1 MKIQVETKREDGI
14 LVSEGLDFFSFEG
27 RNLKLIERLRE
38 QKKKTE
44 TCQRERERVEN
55 WVES

>member
-44 TCQRERERVEN
+44 TCQRERERE
-55 WVES
+55 